1 MDLDELSRLHTDAEA
16 TARRWDRCEIV
27 AFWLC
32 LLLSGATF
40 SERPW
45 LRAAAVVSFV
55 AWALA
60 LTMRWRASRAEARA
74 YGQWFTAFYRN
85 TEAE

>member
-1 MDLDELSRLHTDAEA
+1 MDLDELAHRARDAA
-16 TARRWDRCEIV
+16 DVARRWERREVV
-27 AFWLC
+27 AFWPC

-45 LRAAAVVSFV
+45 LRAAAATAFA